1 MMIMIKHWRLFDDIT
16 EEQIKQLQDSDI
28 FVRVETD
35 VDYFDVVTA
44 GIKNYSTIK
53 RQDVFIG
60 TTVESQE
67 TILHLLF
74 PGKVKLIG
82 YDYDYEH

>member
-28 FVRVETD
+28 FVRVVTD

-44 GIKNYSTIK
+44 GIKNYSIIE

-74 PGKVKLIG
+74 PGKVKLIV